1 MSSGKM
7 AAILIGLNVLDM
19 DVYNDQ
25 SQQQLHID
33 VYSGHLPLKTREGL
47 S

>member
-1 MSSGKM
+1 MSSGKRRPFR
-7 AAILIGLNVLDM
+7 LGNVLDV

-33 VYSGHLPLKTREGL
+33 IYSGHLPLMTCEGL